1 LSKSDP
7 KDMSKLEDRIL
18 LGNLKST
25 QHAIQSC
32 KILCFNTPFC
42 TSYEYLMYDDSCRLH
57 SNKKM
62 NAYYK
67 DLIQSLNKTL
77 DFKDFNLMHL
87 LQLDFVH
94 LLQEENTFN
103 STILTDN
110 KIYLSCEPKTSESSF
125 SEELHCVDE
134 LADFTSNYAF
144 ENLKPMTSYQFRIE
158 IINTFGKSSTYYTP
172 EVDGNFFNLNML
184 VQMLFILIFF

>member
-1 LSKSDP
+1 
-7 KDMSKLEDRIL
+7 
-18 LGNLKST
+18 
-25 QHAIQSC
+25 
-32 KILCFNTPFC
+32 
-42 TSYEYLMYDDSCRLH
+42 
-57 SNKKM
+57 M

-67 DLIQSLNKTL
+67 DLIQGLNKTL

-110 KIYLSCEPKTSESSF
+110 KVYLSCEPKTSESSF

-134 LADFTSNYAF
+134 LADFSGKYVF

-158 IINTFGKSSTYYTP
+158 VINTFGKSSTYYTP
-172 EVDGNFFNLNML
+172 QIDGKIT
-184 VQMLFILIFF
+184 ILTIYNPTKNYVIFYLGSNNKKKSR